1 MKPKYRNK
9 ICIFAKKKKN
19 HKNESITVI
28 QLKKKKRLKYYFRPK
43 FY

>member
-9 ICIFAKKKKN
+9 KRIFTQKKKN

-28 QLKKKKRLKYYFRPK
+28 QLKKKKRLKYYFLPK
-43 FY
+43 FD